1 MTPASNQKQRT
12 NKEDKIKKIVSDH
25 LGISPKELTESADLR
40 EDLNAEEVEIAD
52 LLAKLENECAV
63 NLSVEDAGTLKTI
76 GDIMEFF
83 KET

>member
-1 MTPASNQKQRT
+1 MTPASNQKPFT

-52 LLAKLENECAV
+52 LLAKLEKECAV
-63 NLSVEDAGTLKTI
+63 NLSVEDASTLKTV